1 MALGIWKSSS
11 KPLTLHS
18 LLDILYKNSD
28 ICPSQVIKDG
38 IEVGIS
44 VKVFS
49 IVRCFFLVAG
59 ASEGGEVDRIEAK
72 IDKRRIW
79 NVEFTAGNLL
89 PIWRVDSVGGDLVTN
104 YSEHLRHHRSVD
116 IRVQLGFS
124 DQNNNLRNS

>member
-1 MALGIWKSSS
+1 MGLAIWKSSS
-11 KPLTLHS
+11 KSLTLHS
-18 LLDILYKNSD
+18 LLNVLDKNSD
-28 ICPSQVIKDG
+28 ICSSQVIKDG
-38 IEVGIS
+38 IEVGIP
-44 VKVFS
+44 VKVIS
-49 IVRCFFLVAG
+49 IVRCFFLVAC
-59 ASEGGEVDRIEAK
+59 ASEGGEVDWIETE

-124 DQNNNLRNS
+124 DQNNI